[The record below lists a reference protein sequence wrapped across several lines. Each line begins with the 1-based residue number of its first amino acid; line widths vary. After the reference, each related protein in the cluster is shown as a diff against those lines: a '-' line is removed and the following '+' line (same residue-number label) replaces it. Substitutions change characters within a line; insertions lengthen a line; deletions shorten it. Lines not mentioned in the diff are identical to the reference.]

1 MWFRD
6 PWEYLHSYRSS
17 VGVDTDTFWSD
28 DGQRGLRYSPYYGN
42 SGFYYIRW
50 NPRTEY
56 WAWSL
61 ITAFDTM
68 HTSGSHQN
76 VVTTRLME
84 SMDLYNVTVKILSV
98 DDFPTGVKYHHDKP
112 YMQRLAKGSIKPYN
126 FHMCWTSN
134 KQDKVKYFKNTGMW
148 FLSDKCEKLGAV
160 TPKGD
165 VFKAAVGTKGG
176 QQKQRQRLCDDCC
189 IIMKNAPP
197 FPHAE

>member
-1 MWFRD
+1 MD
-6 PWEYLHSYRSS
+6 
-17 VGVDTDTFWSD
+17 VDTFWSD

-50 NPRTEY
+50 NERTEY

-84 SMDLYNVTVKILSV
+84 TMDLFNVTAKILSV
-98 DDFPTGVKYHHDKP
+98 DDFPTGVKYHHDKS
-112 YMQRLAKGSIKPYN
+112 YMQQLRKGLIKPYN

-134 KQDKVKYFKNTGMW
+134 KQDKVRYFKETAMW
-148 FLSDKCEKLGAV
+148 YISNQCAAEGSV
-160 TPKGD
+160 TTPNGD
-165 VFKAAVGTKGG
+165 VFRSVMNTRGG
-176 QQKQRQRLCDDCC
+176 REGQHLQLINSCC
-189 IIMKNAPP
+189 SRMEGAP
-197 FPHAE
+197 